1 MSNRQI
7 YISFYGVFLSVLS
20 AVHITVTMNEMS
32 VSTFANV
39 CLQLNKDVV
48 YASGT
53 QHQVCENA
61 TKIIQRL
68 KGLWFSIYTVHI
80 ICIPHVSI

>member
-1 MSNRQI
+1 
-7 YISFYGVFLSVLS
+7 
-20 AVHITVTMNEMS
+20 MNEMS

-48 YASGT
+48 FASGT
-53 QHQVCENA
+53 QYQVCENA

-68 KGLWFSIYTVHI
+68 KGLWFSIYTYSYNMFTTCLNINI
-80 ICIPHVSI
+80 IC